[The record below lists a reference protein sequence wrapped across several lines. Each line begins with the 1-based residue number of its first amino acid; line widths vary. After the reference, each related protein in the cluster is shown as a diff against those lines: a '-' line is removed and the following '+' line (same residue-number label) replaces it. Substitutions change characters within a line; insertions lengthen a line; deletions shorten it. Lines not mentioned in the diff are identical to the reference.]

1 MSNQLK
7 RTAISISLF
16 GETSVGKTCIVG
28 VFIGLDFQEE
38 HLSTIGIE
46 KNNTI
51 IDLETGER
59 IKLKLWDTAG
69 QERFHCVS
77 LNSLKNSQA
86 SVIVFDLT
94 NKESFDRVIDWL
106 KQIREYS
113 LKLPIGLFGNKSD
126 LQGRKVT
133 QEEINALCEKE
144 DLVYFETSAKNNKG
158 IKEGFIKVATMAY
171 QVFGKDE
178 NKKGEQLK
186 NNDNNNKNKKKK
198 SFC

>member
-1 MSNQLK
+1 MANQLK

-46 KNNTI
+46 KNNTV

-126 LQGRKVT
+126 LEGRKVT
-133 QEEINALCEKE
+133 QEAVKSSSPSAEVSFSMLPSSLVHTAFMPAIIALSHW
-144 DLVYFETSAKNNKG
+144 FSRR
-158 IKEGFIKVATMAY
+158 
-171 QVFGKDE
+171 
-178 NKKGEQLK
+178 
-186 NNDNNNKNKKKK
+186 
-198 SFC
+198 

>member
-1 MSNQLK
+1 MANQLK

-46 KNNTI
+46 KNNTV

-126 LQGRKVT
+126 LEGRKVT
-133 QEEINALCEKE
+133 QEEIKSLCEKE
-144 DLVYFETSAKNNKG
+144 DLEYFETSAKNNTG

-171 QVFGKDE
+171 KVFEKDE
-178 NKKGEQLK
+178 NKKGDQL
-186 NNDNNNKNKKKK
+186 NNNSNNSKNKKKK